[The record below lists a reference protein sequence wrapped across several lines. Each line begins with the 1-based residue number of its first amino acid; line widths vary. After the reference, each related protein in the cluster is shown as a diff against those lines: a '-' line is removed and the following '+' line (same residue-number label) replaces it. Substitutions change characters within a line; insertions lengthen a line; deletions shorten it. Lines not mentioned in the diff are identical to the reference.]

1 MKLESP
7 LRCDPGLVEEAV
19 FLAAKGHPEAKKF
32 HRERDRIYGI
42 KHPEERE
49 RAFDELHRGWFLRLG
64 LADQIEKAISE
75 QLLLSSN
82 AKGCLVARAP
92 SKREEG
98 AELFVNPEEK
108 LSDKERRTV
117 SIFLRAESLLD
128 PSALLTFLRHELMHI
143 ADMLDP
149 GFGYEPELPP
159 AEGGPTHDRL
169 LKERYRVLWDATID
183 GRMLRRGWASDSL
196 RAERLN
202 EFCRT
207 FPMFGQKS
215 ESLFSRFFDCEPHT
229 HAEFIAFILD
239 PRAVMAILDAPHPG
253 SRCPLCGFPTYDF
266 EPEPEHLSPELL
278 DQITQDSPR
287 WRPTHGLCRQCAD
300 LYRSHEISTRTVKSL
315 GHMHDAA
322 EPLIV
327 E

>member
-7 LRCDPGLVEEAV
+7 LRYDPGLVEEAV
-19 FLAAKGHPEAKKF
+19 FLAVEGHPEAKRF

-49 RAFDELHRGWFLRLG
+49 RAFNDLHRAWFLRLG
-64 LADQIEKAISE
+64 LADQMEKAVSE
-75 QLLLSSN
+75 QPLLSSGVN
-82 AKGCLVARAP
+82 SCLVARAP
-92 SKREEG
+92 SKCEEG

-108 LSDKERRTV
+108 VSGKERRTV

-183 GRMLRRGWASDSL
+183 GRMLRCGWATESL
-196 RAERLN
+196 RAERLR
-202 EFCRT
+202 EFCST

-215 ESLFSRFFDCEPHT
+215 ESLFSRFFDREPHT
-229 HAEFIAFILD
+229 HAELVAFILD
-239 PRAVMAILDAPHPG
+239 PRAIIGAPEAPHPG

-266 EPEPEHLSPELL
+266 ESEPERLPDELIIR
-278 DQITQDSPR
+278 ITGDFPSWHPSR
-287 WRPTHGLCRQCAD
+287 GLCAQCAD
-300 LYRSHEISTRTVKSL
+300 IYRARDISTRTAKSL
-315 GHMHDAA
+315 PGVN
-322 EPLIV
+322 P
-327 E
+327 